1 MEISKG
7 QTMEAVHAASESIE
21 EARSKSLTAKEEL
34 VLEQA
39 SLILSNIEQALIG
52 KIEDD
57 VVSKLTSDSKQLM
70 ALSMQIEKSA
80 NSLEAVS
87 KLINKVAS
95 VIEILIKAVSL
106 GDKIL

>member
-1 MEISKG
+1 METSKI
-7 QTMEAVHAASESIE
+7 QTLDAVHAAIESVE
-21 EARSKSLTAKEEL
+21 EARSKSLTTKEEL
-34 VLEQA
+34 ALEQT

-57 VVSKLTSDSKQLM
+57 VVSKLTSDSKKLM
-70 ALSMQIEKSA
+70 ALSMQIEKSVK
-80 NSLEAVS
+80 SLESVS

-95 VIEILIKAVSL
+95 AIDVLVKAMSL